1 MAIATSMPSC
11 AAWTGFSGATWT
23 EGGQVL
29 TPARPKAAEK
39 LCDWATA
46 PHAIGA
52 KNEPR
57 LIPE

>member
-11 AAWTGFSGATWT
+11 ATWT
-23 EGGQVL
+23 VLSGDTCTAGGRVL

-39 LCDWATA
+39 LNDWATA

-52 KNEPR
+52 KKEPR